1 MLKNKKMHII
11 DKQLSNF
18 NFYKSS
24 NSYRELKEIIYSL
37 LVNKELSLMPF
48 RTGVFK
54 EIAEEFDTTSSR
66 PESNL
71 SKLVDRAILNTD
83 SKIISSYFLVYQ
95 DKKVSLKAFLLKVTE
110 ETQYEIKKIE
120 KDEK

>member
-1 MLKNKKMHII
+1 MLKNMKIHII

-66 PESNL
+66 LESNL